1 MDKKKNNRRFSNEAA
16 KALESCLNAF
26 SLTEFSRTT
35 GVRMELLRRFINRT
49 ARDARAETWDKIYPS
64 LKPLLIGPEPR
75 NNPPRRLGSPY
86 RRHAEL
92 VEMLSDQK
100 VLLDIFDILNEEQR
114 KEVINT
120 LESACPEKS
129 VPTTYKSLSV
139 DENKL
144 MGAFLA
150 LPPEEQQSQLLALV
164 CLGTEKLR
172 KRRQEM
178 F

>member
-1 MDKKKNNRRFSNEAA
+1 MNDEKKDQSPMQNDRKHR
-16 KALESCLNAF
+16 ES
-26 SLTEFSRTT
+26 SLAEFSRET
-35 GVRMELLRRFINRT
+35 GIRIELLRRYINRQT
-49 ARDARAETWDKIYPS
+49 RQMTNDTWNKILPAF
-64 LKPLLIGPEPR
+64 KLLSEQDTQGGRRIGP
-75 NNPPRRLGSPY
+75 PY

-164 CLGTEKLR
+164 RLGTEKLR